1 MSNGAQS
8 RSTVEVTAE
17 VELRSFKGVSAKC
30 LAMGIALNRIRYD
43 PQSKVN
49 QQHDKELPL
58 EHGLL
63 LREESASGMLRLGVE
78 EWRGVGPREGRDSG
92 RGMV

>member
-8 RSTVEVTAE
+8 RSTVEVTVE

-30 LAMGIALNRIRYD
+30 LAMGIALNTIRYD
-43 PQSKVN
+43 PQSKVS

-78 EWRGVGPREGRDSG
+78 EWRGAGRHSG